1 MWMRL
6 DGSYGGQYIWKKKI
20 SHKCCLSTA
29 PGKLGDVNQ
38 IQIFFHLS
46 STGTHSIDWSIDWPP
61 LPPFPNQPTNPP
73 SPSTPAGFSF
83 NSGLGAQ
90 LCFSGD
96 NCCKHWVEWVVLCLW
111 VFMDLCV
118 CICISVCMHVGVGG
132 SCVFF
137 VVPPW
142 GTLCHSIRIKPVT

>member
-46 STGTHSIDWSIDWPP
+46 STGTHSIDWSIDWSP
-61 LPPFPNQPTNPP
+61 LPPFPNQPTPRHPP
-73 SPSTPAGFSF
+73 PPLAFPSTQVSVPNYVSRGIIAASI
-83 NSGLGAQ
+83 GLNGWF
-90 LCFSGD
+90 C
-96 NCCKHWVEWVVLCLW
+96 VYEYLW
-111 VFMDLCV
+111 
-118 CICISVCMHVGVGG
+118 ICA
-132 SCVFF
+132 CVF
-137 VVPPW
+137 VSLCACMW
-142 GTLCHSIRIKPVT
+142 GWEALVFSLLSPREALCATQSE